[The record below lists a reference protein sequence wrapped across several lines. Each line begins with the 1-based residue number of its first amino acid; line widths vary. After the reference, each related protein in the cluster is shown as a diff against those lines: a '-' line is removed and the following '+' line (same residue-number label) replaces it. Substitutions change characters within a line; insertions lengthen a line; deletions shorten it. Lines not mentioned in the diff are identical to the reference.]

1 MKRALVVLLIVVAVL
16 AAGAAFFIH
25 AQRDHQRAAIELLLK
40 GDEAGAKPH
49 LDALRRRTVLFPAVP
64 KHEVARQF
72 FARGAYAAWLTY
84 DEAVRERTASADV
97 ILDRAAALAST
108 GRISAAVKLFAAV
121 NPAKVDPKLY
131 ATMRDAIAARAS
143 GRIPYVFDRDGRSLA
158 VYDLTHASVVATD
171 RDFQPLIDALVAPHV
186 DRLGTAKTLDTTLDA
201 RTQRAAIAALG
212 AYRGTL
218 VAIDPRT
225 NEILAIASTNG
236 ATLDHQYEP
245 GSVVKVLTGLS
256 AIDSGIAVPFPYQCT
271 GSLDIDGTRFGDWMP
286 NGHGTLETIDE
297 ALAVSCNIVFADLGL
312 RLGDER
318 IRTFMTKAGFDG
330 QTDTGIAPLPL
341 GRLVPP
347 IATRN
352 DTAHLA
358 IGLEHETVTPLH
370 LAMLASMMAN
380 RGVLTSPRLLRTR
393 RTILGDVAFRAPAPA
408 STRIASERA
417 AATMTHAMEAVV
429 TDPRGTGRRAFVDG
443 IPIAMKTGTAGT
455 REKGYDA
462 LVMAFAPAQS
472 PTIAFAIIAENAGH
486 AEVAGAQ
493 IAHDFVT
500 AMFSGAAAVPA
511 AARSG
516 STGTLSATA
525 PAPPAPH

>member
-1 MKRALVVLLIVVAVL
+1 MKRALVVVLVVIAAL
-16 AAGAAFFIH
+16 AGAGAFYVH
-25 AQRDHQRAAIELLLK
+25 AQRAHQTAAIDLLLK
-40 GDEAGAKPH
+40 GDEAGAKLH
-49 LDALRRRTVLFPAVP
+49 LDALRRRTVLFPAKP
-64 KHEVARQF
+64 KHDVARQF
-72 FARGAYAAWLTY
+72 FARGAYAAFLKY
-84 DEAVRERTASADV
+84 DEASRERSASPNV
-97 ILDRAAALAST
+97 VLDRAAALAST
-108 GRISAAVKLFAAV
+108 GRISPALKLFAAV
-121 NPAKVDPKLY
+121 QPSKVDPKLY
-131 ATMRDAIAARAS
+131 ATMRDALAARES
-143 GRIPYVFDRDGRSLA
+143 GRVPYVFDRNGRPLA
-158 VYDLTHASVVATD
+158 VYDLTQASVVAD
-171 RDFQPLIDALVAPHV
+171 NRDFQPLIDALIAPNV
-186 DRLGTAKTLDTTLDA
+186 ERLGTAKTLDTTLDP
-201 RTQRAAIAALG
+201 RVQRAAVAALG

-236 ATLDHQYEP
+236 AALDHQYEP
-245 GSVVKVLTGLS
+245 GSVIKVLTGLN
-256 AIDSGIAVPFPYQCT
+256 AIDSGIAVPFPYQCN
-271 GSLDIDGTRFGDWMP
+271 GSLDIDGTRFADWMP

-330 QTDTGIAPLPL
+330 QTDTGIAPTPL
-341 GRLVPP
+341 GRIALP
-347 IATRN
+347 IATRD

-393 RTILGDVAFRAPAPA
+393 RTILGDVAFRAQTPA
-408 STRIASERA
+408 SARIASERA
-417 AATMTHAMEAVV
+417 AVTMTHAMEAVV

-443 IPIAMKTGTAGT
+443 VPIAMKTGTAGT

-493 IAHDFVT
+493 IAHDFV
-500 AMFSGAAAVPA
+500 AAIFSGAAAVPA
-511 AARSG
+511 AARSE

-525 PAPPAPH
+525 PALPAPH